1 MQVKKGRA
9 ITEKTTIQN
18 TSKED
23 PNSTI
28 LLSNGLSLNGSPNG
42 ALKMM
47 NGGDAL
53 NLLKRVQTNQWRV
66 GFDERVEPFWGFA
79 LEGMAENGAEINDEI
94 KRKRGSAK
102 IIKSTIQTQKE
113 FNRTILLIGQRAEA
127 PPTQLP
133 MKIRRF
139 DQN

>member
-23 PNSTI
+23 PNSII
-28 LLSNGLSLNGSPNG
+28 LLSNNGLSSNGSP
-42 ALKMM
+42 LKMM

-66 GFDERVEPFWGFA
+66 GFDERVEPFWGFV
-79 LEGMAENGAEINDEI
+79 LEGTAENAAETNDEI

-102 IIKSTIQTQKE
+102 IIKTTIQAQKE